1 MMEIKTSTA
10 AAVIKRWAS
19 HNQAEQAR
27 AERIADRIADR
38 IAKRIETGRC
48 RVDHHRI
55 KLGIYTA
62 RGESIWCAVAAALM
76 ARGFGTPLV
85 TFGVFYVE
93 ITLPKT

>member
-10 AAVIKRWAS
+10 ADVIKRWAS

-27 AERIADRIADR
+27 AERIADRIA
-38 IAKRIETGRC
+38 KRIETGRC

-55 KLGIYTA
+55 KVGIYTA
-62 RGESIWCAVAAALM
+62 RGESIWRAVAAALM